1 MTKISVTYHP
11 VKTLLADPELAKFRK
26 VLTSTAPEVKGFLE
40 ALDRPDVVVGMILS
54 PAFDV
59 PGIVPACLALKGNK
73 AFETAIAGNDYL
85 KKCLGAIT
93 KARAMSLGLAPT
105 GRKGR
110 VGHWVPGFT
119 VAEVYQ
125 ATDAVWSVL
134 TFKPRLPK
142 GPNALSAVAKSKED
156 R

>member
-1 MTKISVTYHP
+1 MINISVEYYP
-11 VKTLLADPELAKFRK
+11 VATLLADPELAKFRK
-26 VLTSTAPEVKGFLE
+26 VLTSAAPEVKEFLE
-40 ALDRPDVVVGMILS
+40 ALDRPDVVMGMLLS

-73 AFETAIAGNDYL
+73 IFENAIARNDYL

-93 KARAMSLGLAPT
+93 KARAISLGLVPT

-110 VGHWVPGFT
+110 VGHWMPGFT

-142 GPNALSAVAKSKED
+142 GPNALTAVTQTKKAE
-156 R
+156 